1 MATIPIEVIVQDETI
16 PIEPTPTPTG
26 PSDPGENTNITV
38 PETGAG
44 VVENGSNGGGIGPA
58 TNIILPAIILVL
70 AIGAMVALLVRRQQ
84 KRKNNTNTV
93 ISKKEKLAATA
104 SSTIAVLAATVLV
117 GNLVIPATKAIADEA
132 SNSDEG
138 TYIETEDKVSI
149 VATIDKDSKEPTIV
163 NAKDILYATTD
174 ASGYTVTM
182 SMVEGALSS
191 NLYLNGDTESEYYI
205 ASVGGEEGGAELV
218 NNTWGYKLD
227 EETDGYNT
235 VPLADVPVTIKEGE
249 ITVTHEEINVY
260 YGLMVDNTLP
270 LGTYSG
276 EIEYNITPV
285 NPIDKLTYMQDFAT
299 LTDEEKTRLLAS
311 MPEGEQYILK
321 DVRDEKPYYISKLAD
336 GNVWMTQNLDLE
348 LSSEKT
354 LTPADTDVI
363 ENWTPMRSTISFSM
377 SSSNSSTS
385 VPGWSNTETT
395 PDSAS
400 PGDIY
405 YYTSNSDAIDIR
417 YNSLEEC
424 EAEHND
430 STCQHYH
437 AGNYYNW
444 PAAVASNNTD
454 TVEPYQDAM
463 GSICPAGWKLP
474 KTQVQ
479 AGDIE
484 KNELIEM
491 FFSYDNI
498 LDAREGNSYSYLEGG
513 FNAIRINPIWISMA
527 GEIFWGYAYGR
538 GDYAIYWTNTKGRDN
553 AMAYRLTINKSS
565 LSTADNGSR
574 YGKSVRCLVR

>member
-1 MATIPIEVIVQDETI
+1 MATIPIEVIVQDKAS
-16 PIEPTPTPTG
+16 PEPTPTP
-26 PSDPGENTNITV
+26 SDSGETNIVV
-38 PETGAG
+38 PDTGAG
-44 VVENGSNGGGIGPA
+44 VVGGGSTFA
-58 TNIILPAIILVL
+58 SSSVASVILPAILLI
-70 AIGAMVALLVRRQQ
+70 VALSTICTLLIRKRHKRQDSD
-84 KRKNNTNTV
+84 KF
-93 ISKKEKLAATA
+93 SKKEKLITAAST
-104 SSTIAVLAATVLV
+104 TIAVLFATVLV
-117 GNLVIPATKAIADEA
+117 GNLVIPVTKAATDETN
-132 SNSDEG
+132 SNIDEG

-149 VATIDKDSKEPTIV
+149 VATIDKDSKEPAIV
-163 NAKDILYATTD
+163 TVKDILYATTD
-174 ASGYTVTM
+174 ADGYTVTM
-182 SMVEGALSS
+182 SMVEDALSS

-205 ASVGGEEGGAELV
+205 ASVEGEEGSAELV
-218 NNTWGYKLD
+218 NNTWGYKLN
-227 EETDGYNT
+227 EETDEYNT
-235 VPLADVPVTIKEGE
+235 VPLADAPVTIKEGE
-249 ITVTHEEINVY
+249 ITVTHEEIDVY

-270 LGTYSG
+270 LGTYKG

-311 MPEGEQYILK
+311 MPEGKQYILK
-321 DVRDEKPYYISKLAD
+321 DIRDEKSYYISKLAD

-354 LTPADTDVI
+354 LTPSDTDVPQD
-363 ENWTPMRSTISFSM
+363 WTPMRSTISFAG
-377 SSSNSSTS
+377 TS
-385 VPGWSNTETT
+385 VPGWSNAETT

-405 YYTSNSDAIDIR
+405 YYTSNSDAVDIR

-430 STCQHYH
+430 GTCQHYH

-513 FNAIRINPIWISMA
+513 FNVIRTNPIWISRV
-527 GEIFWGYAYGR
+527 GNINWGSYDRNGREVLYWSSTKGSSDSSAYRVYIR
-538 GDYAIYWTNTKGRDN
+538 GDNVSIG
-553 AMAYRLTINKSS
+553 S
-565 LSTADNGSR
+565 NGTR
-574 YGKSVRCLVR
+574 YGKSIRCLAR